1 MEREEQELG
10 YIITAIFLCQA
21 LLSLNKKCL
30 FLSWE
35 KACDPS
41 AVALKQASFSSHT
54 ARLHGLNKPRITG
67 ISNIGVPNKP
77 GAAHCGLEVLNSG
90 DNPSSQGLHSNGCHS
105 APREKKGQ
113 LMLSTPLDNASFLMN
128 FQSSN
133 ISHKQKRKS
142 HSVFIFNS
150 LMSAWWKEL

>member
-54 ARLHGLNKPRITG
+54 ARLVRYTNIWNASNTGLIKAM
-67 ISNIGVPNKP
+67 KP

-133 ISHKQKRKS
+133 ISHKQKRNS

>member
-41 AVALKQASFSSHT
+41 TVALKQASFSSHT
-54 ARLHGLNKPRITG
+54 ARLVRYTNIWNASNMGLIKAM
-67 ISNIGVPNKP
+67 KP
-77 GAAHCGLEVLNSG
+77 GAAHCGLEVLNYV

-128 FQSSN
+128 FYRVQTSP
-133 ISHKQKRKS
+133 ISRKERYT
-142 HSVFIFNS
+142 HILLN
-150 LMSAWWKEL
+150 